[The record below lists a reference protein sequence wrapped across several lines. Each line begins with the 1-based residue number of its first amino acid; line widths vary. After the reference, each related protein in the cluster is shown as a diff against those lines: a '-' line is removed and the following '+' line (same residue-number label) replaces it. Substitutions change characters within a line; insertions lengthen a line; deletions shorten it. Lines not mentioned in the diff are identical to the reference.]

1 MSKKKHS
8 IPTISEEDQLD
19 ALNAIAQMTP
29 EQQQALREMAEE
41 FEKMPE
47 ELQNQMLDFFQMLGE
62 MPDEDREKFLNEMEE
77 DIDSSEDEDG
87 ASNDDSDN
95 YPHFLAGE
103 KVQKYTLRVTLRGLK
118 PAIYRKFCVPSN
130 ITLRHLSELL
140 LQLMGWEGYHLN
152 QFRRGNNYYAPAYQR
167 KDEIPIL
174 FGRAENFNQ
183 EDYTLSDLLSEKGK
197 SIEWEY
203 DFGDSWYHDIRLSSI
218 DEYKDGE
225 PRISF
230 IKGERECPPEDCGGI
245 WGYEELLTI
254 HEKKNSHKRLTSEER
269 ERLDW
274 YGMGKDTDFDPAF
287 FDTPFAHE
295 ICEDFCE

>member
-1 MSKKKHS
+1 MSKKKHT
-8 IPTISEEDQLD
+8 IPTISEEDQLE
-19 ALNAIAQMTP
+19 ALNAISQMTL

-41 FEKMPE
+41 FEKMPL
-47 ELQNQMLDFFQMLGE
+47 ELQNQMLDFFQMLGD
-62 MPDEDREKFLNEMEE
+62 MPDEECEN
-77 DIDSSEDEDG
+77 
-87 ASNDDSDN
+87 N
-95 YPHFLAGE
+95 YLHFLARE
-103 KVQKYTLRVTLRGLK
+103 NVQKYTLRVTLRGLK

-130 ITLRHLSELL
+130 ISLRHLSELL

-152 QFRRGNNYYAPAYQR
+152 QFRKDENYYAPAYQR
-167 KDEIPIL
+167 KDEIPVL

-197 SIEWEY
+197 TIEWEY

-225 PRISF
+225 PRITF

-245 WGYEELLTI
+245 WGYEELLQI
-254 HEKKNSHKRLTSEER
+254 FEKRKSHKRLTSEER

-295 ICEDFCE
+295 ICEEFCE

>member
-1 MSKKKHS
+1 MSKKKHT
-8 IPTISEEDQLD
+8 IPTISEEDQLE
-19 ALNAIAQMTP
+19 ALKAISQMTP
-29 EQQQALREMAEE
+29 EQQQVLREMAEE

-47 ELQNQMLDFFQMLGE
+47 ELQNQMLGD
-62 MPDEDREKFLNEMEE
+62 MPDEERE
-77 DIDSSEDEDG
+77 
-87 ASNDDSDN
+87 AN
-95 YPHFLAGE
+95 YPHFLARE

-118 PAIYRKFCVPSN
+118 PAIYRKFTVPSN

-152 QFRRGNNYYAPAYQR
+152 QFRKGDNYYAPIYQR
-167 KDEIPIL
+167 KDEMPIL

-203 DFGDSWYHDIRLSSI
+203 DFGDSWYHDTRLSSI
-218 DEYKDGE
+218 DEYTEGE
-225 PRISF
+225 PRITF

-245 WGYEELLTI
+245 WGYEELLQI
-254 HEKKNSHKRLTSEER
+254 FEKRKSHKRLTSEER

-287 FDTPFAHE
+287 FDTSFAHE